1 MPTRI
6 LIVRTSS
13 LGDLV
18 HMLPAISDI
27 ARHVPDAEIDWVAEE
42 AFAEIPAWHPAVNE
56 VIKVAHRR
64 WRKAWWSGQ
73 VRAERALRER
83 LRAKKYDIVL
93 DMQALLKSAWLVRQA
108 RGVRH
113 GWTGAPRASRWRPC
127 STTSARWSS
136 GSRR

>member
-42 AFAEIPAWHPAVNE
+42 AFAEIPAWHP
-56 VIKVAHRR
+56 
-64 WRKAWWSGQ
+64 
-73 VRAERALRER
+73 
-83 LRAKKYDIVL
+83 
-93 DMQALLKSAWLVRQA
+93 
-108 RGVRH
+108 
-113 GWTGAPRASRWRPC
+113 P
-127 STTSARWSS
+127 
-136 GSRR
+136 

>member
-27 ARHVPDAEIDWVAEE
+27 ARHVPDAEIDWIVEE
-42 AFAEIPAWHPAVNE
+42 SFAEIPAWHPAVKNI
-56 VIKVAHRR
+56 IKVAHRR
-64 WRKAWWSGQ
+64 WRKSWFSPA
-73 VRAERALRER
+73 VRAERAALKQR
-83 LRAKKYDIVL
+83 LRLTDYDIVL
-93 DMQALLKSAWLVRQA
+93 DMQALLKSAWLVRQT

-113 GWTGAPRASRWRPC
+113 GLDWK
-127 STTSARWSS
+127 SAREPLA
-136 GSRR
+136 